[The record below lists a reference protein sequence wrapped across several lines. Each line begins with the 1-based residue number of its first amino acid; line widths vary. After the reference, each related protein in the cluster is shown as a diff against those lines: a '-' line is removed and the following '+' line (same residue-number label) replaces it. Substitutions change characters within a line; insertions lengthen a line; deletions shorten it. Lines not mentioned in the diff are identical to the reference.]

1 MKKEF
6 CSQSDPPGEE
16 VARKFLG
23 AQKLK
28 KYRIRSEQVNEFNG
42 SKILPK
48 CSHVDLNVLTV
59 GLLVGRPSFI
69 LQVCPKAIDR
79 IRSSDFS
86 CPSALSNPTGV
97 SAQRSTDSGR
107 G

>member
-28 KYRIRSEQVNEFNG
+28 KYRIRSEQVNECNG

-48 CSHVDLNVLTV
+48 CS
-59 GLLVGRPSFI
+59 
-69 LQVCPKAIDR
+69 QVEPKPLDR
-79 IRSSDFS
+79 WFARWKAVIYTSS
-86 CPSALSNPTGV
+86 LSQGH
-97 SAQRSTDSGR
+97 
-107 G
+107 